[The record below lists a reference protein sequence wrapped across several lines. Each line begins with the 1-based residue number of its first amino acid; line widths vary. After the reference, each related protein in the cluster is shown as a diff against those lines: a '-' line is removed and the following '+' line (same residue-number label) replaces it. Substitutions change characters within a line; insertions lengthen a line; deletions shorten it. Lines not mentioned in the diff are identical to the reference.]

1 MNIKNVQLSA
11 IKAERYIDLA
21 NRPKQV
27 RIDHNS
33 NISRMERI
41 NDKQAKV
48 EFQYTT
54 SYGPIG
60 IIKLDGSLI
69 LEDDKA
75 GKLAEEWTS
84 TRKLPNEIAG
94 NIHTAVMHT
103 CVPMAVGIAKDIL
116 LPPPIPLPQVKFGK
130 APPRKGQVGPE
141 VA

>member
-1 MNIKNVQLSA
+1 MHIKNVQLSA
-11 IKAERYIDLA
+11 IKAERYMDL
-21 NRPKQV
+21 NTRPKQV

-33 NISRMERI
+33 NISRMEKI
-41 NDKQAKV
+41 NDRQAKV

-75 GKLAEEWTS
+75 GKLVEEWTS
-84 TRKLPNEIAG
+84 TRKLPNEVAG

-103 CVPMAVGIAKDIL
+103 CVPMAVGIAKDL
-116 LPPPIPLPQVKFGK
+116 FLPPPIPLPQVKFGK
-130 APPRKGQVGPE
+130 PTTRKGQVGPE